1 MKSLLVFIIGGLL
14 LVGCVSQ
21 IGTKSPEA
29 KVDLEEAKILE
40 VAVKYYDAFI
50 NKKYDV
56 IGSITQTP
64 FVSVGNEETLTFQ
77 TKDDLIQHYRSIR
90 EPLDELN
97 YSHSENYYRKIHF
110 LNNSLAQV
118 ESSYGRINKKGEVF
132 HRGKGIYYYRKA
144 NNSWYL
150 IGRIEAAK

>member
-1 MKSLLVFIIGGLL
+1 MQYLITTIAAIMLT
-14 LVGCVSQ
+14 GCVSQ

-77 TKDDLIQHYRSIR
+77 TKDNLIQHMRTKPI
-90 EPLDELN
+90 PPILLKF
-97 YSHSENYYRKIHF
+97 YSRGFCGTSSSAKVHIG
-110 LNNSLAQV
+110 SL
-118 ESSYGRINKKGEVF
+118 F
-132 HRGKGIYYYRKA
+132 
-144 NNSWYL
+144 
-150 IGRIEAAK
+150 

>member
-1 MKSLLVFIIGGLL
+1 MQYLITTIAAIMLT
-14 LVGCVSQ
+14 GCVSQ
-21 IGTKSPEA
+21 IGTKRPEA
-29 KVDLEEAKILE
+29 KADLEEAKILE

-64 FVSVGNEETLTFQ
+64 FVSVGNEETSTFQ

-118 ESSYGRINKKGEVF
+118 ESSYGRVNKKGEVF
-132 HRGKGIYYYRKA
+132 HTGKGIYYYRKA
-144 NNSWYL
+144 NNNWYL
-150 IGRIEAAK
+150 IGRVEAAK